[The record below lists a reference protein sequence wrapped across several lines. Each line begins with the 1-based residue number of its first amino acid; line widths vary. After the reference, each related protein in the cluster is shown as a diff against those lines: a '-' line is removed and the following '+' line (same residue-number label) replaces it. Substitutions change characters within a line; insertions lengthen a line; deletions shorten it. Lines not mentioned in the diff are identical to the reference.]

1 MPATRAPAVAQFA
14 RRLAIETPE
23 HVVLEI
29 ELAGPGSRIA
39 AALCDAAIVVA
50 ILLFV
55 FMGSSALSASAGAQ
69 GRWGTL
75 VAVLV
80 ALVVFLVVWGY
91 FLLFEAL
98 NDGRTPGKR
107 LMGIRVVMDTGH
119 RLTFTAA
126 AVRNLVRV
134 ADAQPLFTYLLGFGL
149 VLFHSQHKRLGDIV
163 AGTIV
168 VRDRPGDLQ
177 LASVPADPARD
188 GEPLE
193 TGPPELGDDEFRLL
207 DQFLERVDG
216 LESALRRRFT
226 ADLAARFAPRFPR
239 RDPDPEVFLV
249 RLHSAEFDKRRGRLA
264 MRRGQ
269 GVGRTSITAERFVL
283 RKRDA
288 WEAFRALAAQAER
301 GGLKRLG
308 AAAIPTFAAQYRE
321 VAADLARA
329 RTYGVDAR
337 VLEYLERVVSAG
349 HNALYGRHTRVRVQ
363 VSELLLREI
372 PAAVVAG
379 RGYVLAALLA
389 FALPAVTGYLLIRER
404 PAVAEE
410 VLPDEMI
417 ARARAGGE
425 HRAAGLGYAQ
435 APSMY
440 LPVVASRIITSN
452 VQVAFFAF
460 ALGSTAG
467 LGTLVLLVM
476 NGLFFGAVLGLF
488 ANYSLAGWL
497 LTFVAGHG
505 VLELT
510 AIFIAGGA
518 GFRIAGAIIA
528 PGDRTRRDALV
539 LEGRM
544 AARMVAASVT
554 LLAIAGTIE
563 GLLSASDA
571 PAANKYA
578 VSAASAV
585 FLFLYLRNGSNHL
598 RQLKDP
604 DPGGSDA
611 SGAPGPRSASGWTPS
626 PH

>member
-1 MPATRAPAVAQFA
+1 MPATRAPTVPQFA

-39 AALCDAAIVVA
+39 AALCDAAILAAVF
-50 ILLFV
+50 IFLFI
-55 FMGSSALSASAGAQ
+55 GSSVLSARAAAEGQ
-69 GRWGTL
+69 WGTL
-75 VAVLV
+75 VAVV
-80 ALVVFLVVWGY
+80 VSLVVFLVIWGY

-134 ADAQPLFTYLLGFGL
+134 ADAQPLFTYLLGFGF
-149 VLFHSQHKRLGDIV
+149 VLFHPQNKRLGDIV

-177 LASVPADPARD
+177 LSMVPVP
-188 GEPLE
+188 EPTPEREQLE
-193 TGPPELGDDEFRLL
+193 TGPPELSDEEFRLL
-207 DQFLERVDG
+207 DQFVERVDG
-216 LESALRRRFT
+216 LDPTLRRRFT
-226 ADLAARFAPRFPR
+226 ADLVARFAPRFPR
-239 RDPDPEVFLV
+239 RDPDPDGFLV
-249 RLHSAEFDKRRGRLA
+249 RLHGTEFEKRRGRLA
-264 MRRGQ
+264 TRPGQ
-269 GVGRTSITAERFVL
+269 GVGRTSIAAERFVM

-288 WEAFRALAAQAER
+288 WEAFRALAGQAER
-301 GGLKRLG
+301 AGLKRLG
-308 AAAIPTFAAQYRE
+308 AAAIPGFAAQYRE

-329 RTYGVDAR
+329 RTYAVDSR
-337 VLEYLERVVSAG
+337 VLEYLERVVGAG
-349 HNALYGRHTRVRVQ
+349 HNALYGRHTSDRVQ
-363 VSELLLREI
+363 VTQLLLREI

-379 RGYVLAALLA
+379 RVYVLAALIM
-389 FALPAVTGYLLIRER
+389 FALPAVTGYLLLRER
-404 PAVAEE
+404 PAIAEQ
-410 VLPDEMI
+410 VLPDAMI
-417 ARARAGGE
+417 ERARVGAE
-425 HRAAGLGYAQ
+425 HRAEGIGYAQ

-440 LPVVASRIITSN
+440 LPVVASRIITNN

-467 LGTLVLLVM
+467 VGTLLLLVM

-497 LTFVAGHG
+497 LTFVVGHG

-544 AARMVAASVT
+544 AARMVAAAVT
-554 LLAIAGTIE
+554 LLAIAGSIE

-571 PAANKYA
+571 PAGYKFVA
-578 VSAASAV
+578 SAASAV
-585 FLFLYLRNGSNHL
+585 FLILYLRNGSNYL
-598 RQLKDP
+598 RGQSL
-604 DPGGSDA
+604 GGSDA
-611 SGAPGPRSASGWTPS
+611 SGAPASRSASDPRAFPG
-626 PH
+626 